1 MKTIFSLFFLLLC
14 LPVLASANLFKSLEK
29 LADPESKES
38 RIFSGARQVAA
49 SSSEIDYPTERTIG
63 ESLALEG
70 MQRYGKPVNNAALQ
84 KYVNLVGNAV
94 ASSSTRSTIPYQFA
108 VIDSPLQNAFA
119 CPGGIIFISRALL
132 ALVENEAELAGV
144 LAHEIEHV
152 GHKHALGTIR
162 RAQFLQGATTISA
175 ASMKGEKGKQYTSMI
190 GDLQGVL
197 FEKGLDRNLEF
208 EADLA
213 GMAAAYRA
221 GYNPAAFLNVLKKL
235 QAIEAKSEK
244 KGSWFSTHP
253 PLEERIARGRQA
265 LARYPDHATLALQQ
279 ARFARATGRG
289 R

>member
-1 MKTIFSLFFLLLC
+1 MKTVVSFFLLLLI
-14 LPVLASANLFKSLEK
+14 LPLSADANLFKKLEK
-29 LADPESKES
+29 LADPDSKES
-38 RIFSGARQVAA
+38 KILSGTRQVVA
-49 SSSEIDYPTERTIG
+49 SSSEIDYQTERTIG

-70 MQRYGKPVNNAALQ
+70 LQRYGKPVNNPALQ

-94 ASSSTRSTIPYQFA
+94 ARSSTRSTIPYHFV

-119 CPGGIIFISRALL
+119 CPGGIIFISKALL
-132 ALVENEAELAGV
+132 TLLENEAELAAI

-162 RAQFLQGATTISA
+162 RSQFLQGATSIST
-175 ASMKGEKGKQYTSMI
+175 ASMKGDKGKQYTSMV

-197 FEKGLDRNLEF
+197 FDKGLDKNLEF

-221 GYNPAAFLNVLKKL
+221 GYNPAALLGVLKKL
-235 QAIEAKSEK
+235 KAIEAKSEK

-253 PLEERIARGRQA
+253 PLKERIARAQQA
-265 LARYPDHATLALQQ
+265 LAKYPDYATLALQPQ
-279 ARFARATGRG
+279 RFAKEVGRG
-289 R
+289 K

>member
-1 MKTIFSLFFLLLC
+1 MKMILGLFLLFLC
-14 LPVLASANLFKSLEK
+14 LPLAANANFLKKLEK

-38 RIFSGARQVAA
+38 KILSGTKQVIA

-70 MQRYGKPVNNAALQ
+70 LQRFGKPVDNPALQ

-94 ASSSTRSTIPYQFA
+94 AQSSTRSTIPYQFV

-119 CPGGIIFISRALL
+119 APGGIVFISKALL
-132 ALVENEAELAGV
+132 ALVENEAELAGI
-144 LAHEIEHV
+144 LAHEVEHV

-162 RAQFLQGATTISA
+162 RSQFLQGATSIST
-175 ASMKGEKGKQYTSMI
+175 ASMKGEKGRQYTSMV

-197 FEKGLDRNLEF
+197 FDKGLDKNLEF

-213 GMAAAYRA
+213 GMATAYRA

-235 QAIEAKSEK
+235 QALEAKSEK

-253 PLEERIARGRQA
+253 PLKERIARGQQA
-265 LARYPDHATLALQQ
+265 LGQYPDHHTLALLPE
-279 ARFARATGRG
+279 RFVKEIGR